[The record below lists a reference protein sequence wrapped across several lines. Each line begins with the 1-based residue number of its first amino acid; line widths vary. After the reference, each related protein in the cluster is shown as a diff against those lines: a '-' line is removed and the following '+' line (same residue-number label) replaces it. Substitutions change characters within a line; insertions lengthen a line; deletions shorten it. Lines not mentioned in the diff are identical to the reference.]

1 MLLLYIR
8 HLLLIIFNLFLGK
21 YLLKRWKKVMLFSIV
36 RNRWRVKLD
45 WKIFKDMDRLLKD
58 VMSQLKMLILYKF
71 IKALSLSLPPKG
83 WPLSSV
89 HSYLLRLQII
99 QKTTNSAQNHQTLT
113 SVLSRYQSSLLCLAS
128 CRHPPNQWL
137 ASSQQNH
144 KSILFWP
151 QS

>member
-83 WPLSSV
+83 
-89 HSYLLRLQII
+89 
-99 QKTTNSAQNHQTLT
+99 
-113 SVLSRYQSSLLCLAS
+113 
-128 CRHPPNQWL
+128 
-137 ASSQQNH
+137 
-144 KSILFWP
+144 
-151 QS
+151 